1 MVGGTTLNA
10 RKTLI
15 TLAAAA
21 LSILGTAA
29 ALANQI
35 PGTLITGSL
44 TSVSGTEWIH
54 VDGHAYRIKSGSPAA
69 EAVQKLTPGQ
79 RVDVQ
84 LNGPANTAA
93 SEVINVVL
101 HSEP

>member
-1 MVGGTTLNA
+1 MVGGKTLNT
-10 RKTLI
+10 RKRLI
-15 TLAAAA
+15 TFAVAT
-21 LSILGTAA
+21 LSVLGTAVA
-29 ALANQI
+29 IANQI

-44 TSVSGTEWIH
+44 TSVSGTEWIR
-54 VDGHAYRIKSGSPAA
+54 VDGHTYRIQSGSPAA
-69 EAVQKLTPGQ
+69 AAVQKLTPGQ